1 MDGLAG
7 GAPVATPVARPERWG
22 VRWRPAADVRV
33 RLFCLPHTGGGAAA
47 YRAWASCLPADIEV
61 VAVRLP
67 GRETRFRERP
77 FDRLDDLVSALV
89 HGLEPLMDRPFA
101 WFGHSMGALVAY
113 EACRAMRESG
123 GPQPVRLL
131 VSGRRAP
138 HLPDRYRPVHDAPT
152 ADVVA
157 RLVEL
162 NGTPREVLD
171 DRAALSTFLPM
182 LRADF
187 AVSETYDWAPG
198 PPLNCPISVFGGL
211 RDPMTTP
218 EELHAW
224 KRHSSV
230 GCRVRTFEGDHFFL
244 HTVPERVLP
253 AIDADLRSTRADAG
267 RGDIEG
273 AL

>member
-7 GAPVATPVARPERWG
+7 AGTAPVAELEPWG
-22 VRWRPAADVRV
+22 VRWRPASDVRL
-33 RLFCLPHTGGGAAA
+33 RLFCLPHTGGGAVA
-47 YRAWASCLPADIEV
+47 YRDWASCLPADVEV

-67 GRETRFRERP
+67 GRETRYRERP
-77 FDRLDDLVSALV
+77 FDRLDGLVTALV
-89 HGLEPLMDRPFA
+89 RGLEPLMDRPFA

-113 EACRAMRESG
+113 EACRAIRDAG
-123 GPQPVRLL
+123 GPEPARLL

-138 HLPDRYRPVHDAPT
+138 HLPERYRPVHDAPT
-152 ADVVA
+152 ADLVA

-171 DRAALSTFLPM
+171 DRAVLSAFLPM

-187 AVSETYDWAPG
+187 AVSETYHWSPG
-198 PPLNCPISVFGGL
+198 PPLSCPISVFGGL
-211 RDPMTTP
+211 HDPMATQ

-224 KRHSSV
+224 KGHSTA

-244 HTVPERVLP
+244 HTAPERVLL
-253 AIDADLRSTRADAG
+253 AIDADLRPARANPRGATR
-267 RGDIEG
+267 
-273 AL
+273 